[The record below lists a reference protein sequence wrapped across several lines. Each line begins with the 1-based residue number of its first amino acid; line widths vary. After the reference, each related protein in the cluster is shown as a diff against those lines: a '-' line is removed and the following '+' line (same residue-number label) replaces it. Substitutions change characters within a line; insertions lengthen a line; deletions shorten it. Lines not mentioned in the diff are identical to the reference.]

1 MMRKG
6 SPSVI
11 TRLLLGYTLVLA
23 ASCAALAAVFY
34 IGTIGVLNRSIDRKI
49 VSISTRLMA
58 EFQAHGG
65 ARLAH
70 SINQELSDGTDSDS
84 EIFFAASGA
93 GSRIAGN
100 LAAIPVIASSFDQL
114 ATGDI
119 VRAGGAH
126 RARLIAHRLAD
137 GGVLIVGRD
146 LREQESIQAMVWK
159 ALATGGGAAIVLGI
173 VGACLFRSQ
182 INRRIAAIRLAA
194 EAVEGGD
201 LSRRIQIAGKDEF
214 GLLNRDINRMLDRI
228 EQLMD
233 GIRHVSNAIAH
244 DLRTPL
250 GRIRGKLD
258 DALRFAATS
267 GAVPAHAADGLAAAA
282 HGAIAEIDDLT
293 QLFEKLLYIAEAE
306 SGMREQQF
314 DAVDLSQIA
323 LDMVELYDATA
334 EQCQITLTNVT
345 PQPARAKGDRNLL
358 ASAVASLIDN
368 AIKHTGP
375 GTTIVVSTHS
385 VNAVTTIEV
394 RDDGPGIP
402 LQELPRVTERFY
414 RLDRSR
420 HRPGNGL
427 GLSIVAAIVTLHRG
441 TLTLQDD
448 AGLVATISLPSAD
461 EAAEHGSGAVPPQVV
476 VHSSASL

>member
-1 MMRKG
+1 MARN

-11 TRLLLGYTLVLA
+11 TRLLLGYAVLLA
-23 ASCAALAAVFY
+23 ASFVALAAVFY
-34 IGTIGVLNRSIDRKI
+34 LGTIGVLNRSIDRKI
-49 VSISTRLMA
+49 GAISTRLAA
-58 EFQAHGG
+58 EFQAHGS
-65 ARLAH
+65 ARLATA
-70 SINQELSDGTDSDS
+70 IKQELSDGTDSDS
-84 EIFFAASGA
+84 EIFFAATAA

-100 LAAIPVIASSFDQL
+100 LVSIPGLAASYGRLTTADV
-114 ATGDI
+114 
-119 VRAGGAH
+119 VRNGSAH
-126 RARLIAHRLAD
+126 RARLLAQRLAD
-137 GGVLIVGRD
+137 GGVLVVGRD
-146 LREQESIQAMVWK
+146 LREQESIQAMVWE

-173 VGACLFRSQ
+173 IGALLFRNQ
-182 INRRIAAIRLAA
+182 INRRIADIRLAA

-201 LSRRIQIAGKDEF
+201 LSRRIPVAGHDEF

-228 EQLMD
+228 EQLMN

-258 DALRFAATS
+258 GALRCAPT
-267 GAVPAHAADGLAAAA
+267 ADSLADAA
-282 HGAIAEIDDLT
+282 HGAIAELDDLT

-306 SGMREQQF
+306 SGMRDQQF
-314 DAVDLSQIA
+314 EAVDLSQIA

-334 EQCQITLTNVT
+334 EECQTILRHASA
-345 PQPARAKGDRNLL
+345 QPARAKGDRNLL
-358 ASAVASLIDN
+358 GSAVASLIDN

-375 GTTIVVSTHS
+375 GTTIVVSTYTA
-385 VNAVTTIEV
+385 NAVATIEV

-402 LQELPRVTERFY
+402 VRELARVTERFY

-420 HRPGNGL
+420 NRPGNGL

-448 AGLVATISLPSAD
+448 AGLIAKISLPAAD
-461 EAAEHGSGAVPPQVV
+461 QAAPRVV
-476 VHSSASL
+476 EN

>member
-1 MMRKG
+1 MFKR

-11 TRLLLGYTLVLA
+11 TRLLFGYALVLT
-23 ASCAALAAVFY
+23 ASFAALAAVFY
-34 IGTIGVLNRSIDRKI
+34 IGTIGVLNQSIDRKI
-49 VSISTRLMA
+49 VLISTRLAA
-58 EFQAHGG
+58 EFQAHGS
-65 ARLAH
+65 ARLA
-70 SINQELSDGTDSDS
+70 SAINQELSDGTDSDS
-84 EIFFAASGA
+84 EIFFAASGS

-100 LAAIPVIASSFDQL
+100 LASIPAIGPSHDRL

-119 VRAGGAH
+119 VRAGSAH
-126 RARLIAHRLAD
+126 RARLLGRRLAD

-146 LREQESIQAMVWK
+146 LREQEFIQAMVWK
-159 ALATGGGAAIVLGI
+159 SLATGSGAAIMLGI
-173 VGACLFRSQ
+173 VGAWLFRSQ
-182 INRRIAAIRLAA
+182 INRRIADIRLAA
-194 EAVEGGD
+194 AAVEGGD
-201 LSRRIQIAGKDEF
+201 LSRRIQVAGNDEF

-258 DALRFAATS
+258 DALRSA
-267 GAVPAHAADGLAAAA
+267 PALRPSSAADGLADAA
-282 HGAIAEIDDLT
+282 HGAIAEIDELT

-323 LDMVELYDATA
+323 LDMVELYDAKA
-334 EQCQITLTNVT
+334 EQCQTILTNAT
-345 PQPARAKGDRNLL
+345 PHPVRAKGDRNLL
-358 ASAVASLIDN
+358 ANAVASLIDN

-375 GTTIVVSTHS
+375 GTTIVVSTHTA
-385 VNAVTTIEV
+385 NAVATIEV

-402 LQELPRVTERFY
+402 MQELPRVTERFY

-441 TLTLQDD
+441 TLTLQDKD
-448 AGLVATISLPSAD
+448 GLIATISLPSA
-461 EAAEHGSGAVPPQVV
+461 EQAAEHGTGAALRT
-476 VHSSASL
+476 HSCGQGEA